1 MVLERRGGDGYCG
14 AVVVLALALIW
25 VGGLVVLGLV
35 RPRLARPAFRALV
48 VTSCVGWALG
58 LVLGLRWAP
67 PDEYMGEVQRIMY
80 VHVPLLWTCMLAL
93 ALNFAASMWWLLL
106 GHRAADEL
114 AVAVAE
120 AGVAFGVM
128 GLVTGAIWGKATW
141 GVWWSWDP
149 RMISATAMVTLYA
162 AYLMVRAA
170 LGERARLPSAV
181 MAASVSIVLPIVWFS
196 VRWWS
201 SLHQLQSN
209 ASTMDPQ
216 MRLVLLGNVG
226 AMLGV
231 FACLVWGR
239 LAQRAAVTPP
249 R

>member
-1 MVLERRGGDGYCG
+1 MLLGLIVACIAGS
-14 AVVVLALALIW
+14 VALA
-25 VGGLVVLGLV
+25 
-35 RPRLARPAFRALV
+35 LARPALARQAFWALA
-48 VTSCVGWALG
+48 VTSCVGWAAG
-58 LVLGLRWAP
+58 LTLGLRWAP

-93 ALNFAASMWWLLL
+93 GLNFGASLWWLFL
-106 GHRAADEL
+106 GQRAADEL
-114 AVAVAE
+114 AGAVAE
-120 AGVAFGVM
+120 AGVAFGLL

-162 AYLMVRAA
+162 AYLMIRAA
-170 LGERARLPSAV
+170 LGERARFPSAV

-209 ASTMDPQ
+209 ASTMDPR
-216 MRLVLLGNVG
+216 MRAVLLANVG

-231 FACLVWGR
+231 FTCLVWAR
-239 LAQRAAVTPP
+239 LTQRAPA
-249 R
+249 RAG